1 MNILVTGGIGYIG
14 GHCSITLMEKGYDVL
29 VADNFGTGREEIGNA
44 LKNVKAPGKLLGIVK
59 VDLEDQDGLRDVFNF
74 NEVDA
79 VVHLAALSQV
89 EESVKYPDKY
99 YRNNIDGT
107 SNLLDAM
114 LNANVKK
121 IVFSSTAAVYGE
133 PDYIP
138 IDEEHPKR
146 PINPYGIS
154 KMKIENVMDELS
166 DSRGLRSVRLR
177 YFNVAGADSEC
188 RVGEWHDPETHLIP
202 NILKSTFTSAEPFKL
217 FGNDYD
223 TRDGTC
229 VRDYVNVE
237 DLADA
242 HILALEYL
250 CKGGK
255 TDYFNIGTNE
265 GSTVL
270 EVYKECESVTKKK
283 IPLTV
288 EPRRAG
294 DPAVLTADNSK
305 AKKVLGWEPRRS
317 LRHSIETAYEW
328 EKKMRSIGKIAEKV
342 EKGF

>member
-1 MNILVTGGIGYIG
+1 MKILVTGGTGYIG
-14 GHCSITLMEKGYDVL
+14 SHCVIALMEKGYDVL
-29 VADNFGTGREEIGNA
+29 VLDSFVVGRQEIADA
-44 LKNVKAPGKLLGIVK
+44 LKDVKAPGKLLGIVK
-59 VDLEDQDGLRDVFNF
+59 ADLGDPASLKNVFNA
-74 NEVDA
+74 NDISA
-79 VVHLAALSQV
+79 VVHFAAFSQV
-89 EESVKYPDKY
+89 GESMKDPVKY
-99 YRNNIDGT
+99 YRNNVVGT
-107 SNLLDAM
+107 LNLLDAM

-133 PDYIP
+133 PDHVP

-146 PINPYGIS
+146 PINPYGNS
-154 KMKIENVMDELS
+154 KIMIETIMDDLS
-166 DSRGLRSVRLR
+166 VAKDMRSVRLR

-202 NILKSTFTSAEPFKL
+202 NILKSTFGGGEPFKL

-223 TRDGTC
+223 TRDRTC

-250 CKGGK
+250 FKGGK
-255 TDYFNIGTNE
+255 TDHFNIGTND

-270 EVYKECESVTKKK
+270 EVFKECENVTEKE
-283 IPLTV
+283 IPITI
-288 EPRRAG
+288 EPRRPG

-305 AKKVLGWEPRRS
+305 AKKVLEWVPRRS

-328 EKKMRSIGKIAEKV
+328 EKKLQSIGK
-342 EKGF
+342 